1 MFIRW
6 AFCCIFYWRDIRL
19 TAGILPM
26 RFFFTLCLFLA
37 GVSSRNEEPDFS
49 AEEWRECSEGGKR
62 LVTAMLQKNP
72 ENRTRGRFIRRSV
85 AWAFRWGLEVVG
97 SRGES
102 AAIADESS
110 IDASGK

>member
-72 ENRTRGRFIRRSV
+72 ENRISLEKVLEDPWTLHPPQRRVGVSL
-85 AWAFRWGLEVVG
+85 GVG
-97 SRGES
+97 SSRFQR
-102 AAIADESS
+102 
-110 IDASGK
+110 